1 MRFQAGLIGVL
12 AAGLTAALSAAGC
25 GTSTLSAGQLRN
37 YATKTCNLA
46 RRRTDQIP
54 TPSTPSGGISF
65 LSRGI
70 AALAP
75 QQATLEALRPP
86 ADLAG
91 EYRTALE
98 ASRMQLAAL
107 RVTLTELKAGNDPVD
122 AIKSLQS
129 KLSPLE
135 AKGDAAWQ
143 SVGIPACADR

>member
-1 MRFQAGLIGVL
+1 MRLQAGLVGVL
-12 AAGLTAALSAAGC
+12 AAALAAAGC

-46 RRRTDQIP
+46 RRRTDQIA
-54 TPSTPSGGISF
+54 TPSTPSGGVSF

-70 AALAP
+70 AALTP

-91 EYRTALE
+91 EYRTALQ

-107 RVTLTELKAGNDPVD
+107 RFTLTELRAGNDPVD

-143 SVGIPACADR
+143 SLGIPACADR